1 MSKTIVILSGIIS
14 CFFWIMLII
23 INNLVL
29 DIIFCILGS
38 IFSLLFLFML
48 IIYVFLNY
56 NDKNIQ
62 HKFWNLLIER
72 TNWQGSGKAIDIGTG
87 AGALAIKLA
96 MKFPEIEVI
105 GIDNW
110 GIGWNYSQK
119 QCESNAKLAG
129 VHDRVKFIKASAE
142 SIPFEN
148 EEFDL
153 VVSNFVLHEVRNVKN
168 KVLLIQE
175 IIRILKPGGKFLI
188 QDEFYKKKHYGDIE
202 QFISKVQKLGLKKIT
217 LEHTPKELNFSIII
231 SKMFYAA
238 GILIGIK

>member
-1 MSKTIVILSGIIS
+1 
-14 CFFWIMLII
+14 
-23 INNLVL
+23 
-29 DIIFCILGS
+29 
-38 IFSLLFLFML
+38 ML
-48 IIYVFLNY
+48 IIYVLLNN

-62 HKFWNLLIER
+62 HKFWDLIVER
-72 TNWQGSGKAIDIGTG
+72 ANWKGLGRALDIGTG

-129 VHDRVKFIKASAE
+129 VQDRVKFIKASAE
-142 SIPFEN
+142 NIPFEN

-153 VVSNFVLHEVRNVKN
+153 VVSNFVLHEVRNIKN

-175 IIRILKPGGKFLI
+175 ILRILKPGGKFLV
-188 QDEFYKKKHYGDIE
+188 QDEIYNKKHYGDIE
-202 QFISKVQKLGLKKIT
+202 QFMSKMQKIGLKKIT
-217 LEHTPKELNFSIII
+217 LERTPKEVNFSKIF
-231 SKMFYAA
+231 SKMFKAA
-238 GILIGIK
+238 GILFGIK